1 MARTSGEAR
10 AERLNEMKRLY
21 IQQPFSDSEMAKRL
35 GVRRETV
42 FKDRQALETDYPF
55 VEVERGRY
63 RIDKAKLISEIK
75 LNVNEALALYL
86 AAQRMA
92 RQTRTAQPHVAT
104 AVEKLAA
111 ALRQPMTQRLIRSAS
126 SVLKQT
132 SSPERVR
139 VLDQITIAWVE
150 QRKAY
155 IRYRSLSRG
164 RLLDHA
170 LKPYL
175 IEPSLW
181 SESAYVIGHSDR
193 LSAIGAFK
201 IERIEEITVGGET
214 FDIPSDF
221 DEQELLKH
229 AWGIWTVEGQ
239 PPVTVRLKFV
249 GATAIR
255 RLRETI
261 WHPLEE
267 ERELPDG
274 SWEWSAPVA
283 EWREMLPWV
292 RGWGAD
298 VEVIEPLEMRETL
311 MGESKAMA
319 ERYGWHVSSAPV
331 QEGSNTL
338 RDFFGG
344 GR

>member
-1 MARTSGEAR
+1 MARTRSESR

-21 IQQPFSDSEMAKRL
+21 IQQPFSDVEMAKRL
-35 GVRRETV
+35 GVARETV
-42 FKDRQALETDYPF
+42 FKDRQALEADYPF
-55 VEVERGRY
+55 VEAERGRY
-63 RIDKAKLISEIK
+63 RIDKTKLISEIK

-92 RQTRTAQPHVAT
+92 RQTRTAQSHVAT

-111 ALRQPMTQRLIRSAS
+111 VLRQPMTQRLIRSAA
-126 SVLKQT
+126 SVLKCDPL
-132 SSPERVR
+132 PERAH

-155 IRYRSLSRG
+155 IKYRSLSRG

-175 IEPSLW
+175 IEPALW
-181 SESAYVIGHSDR
+181 SESAYVIGYSDR
-193 LSAIGAFK
+193 LNAIGAFK
-201 IERIEEITVGGET
+201 IERIEEVTVSGET
-214 FDIPSDF
+214 FEIPNEF
-221 DEQELLKH
+221 DEQEMLKH

-239 PPVTVRLKFV
+239 PPVTVRLKFT

-255 RLRETI
+255 RLRETV

-274 SWEWSAPVA
+274 SWEWSAPLA

-298 VEVIEPLEMRETL
+298 VEVIEPHEMREVL

-319 ERYGWHVSSAPV
+319 ERYGWYVSSAPA
-331 QEGSNTL
+331 QEGSTTL
-338 RDFFGG
+338 QDFFGG
-344 GR
+344 GE